1 LIARLASGAFCE
13 AIVSEIFT
21 RSYKLKAFII
31 RRLFQTLLTLFVVT
45 LISFVICMVLPGD
58 PSLSV
63 VGTEGASEEMIQT
76 VRKELGLDQPVVVQY
91 FKWLSALVR
100 GDFGMSIRTRV
111 HVLTLFS
118 QRLPVTLEL
127 LGLGILF
134 ALLVALPMG
143 ILSSLRPNTWI
154 DTAGTVL
161 AVSGVAMPQF
171 FLGMLLI
178 LVFGLWLG
186 WLPSS
191 GYFAPSEGLL
201 RNIQGMILPAVSLGS
216 VVAAEIMRQLRSSM
230 LEVLNEEYVQTARAK
245 GLAESMVVI
254 KHALRNALIPVVT
267 LLGMRIGR
275 LIGGIVI
282 IEVVFSVPGIGRLL
296 MNAVLFNDFPVLQTG
311 VLLVAFAVTF
321 INLLADISYSFLD
334 PRIHRN

>member
-1 LIARLASGAFCE
+1 MKSF
-13 AIVSEIFT
+13 V
-21 RSYKLKAFII
+21 I
-31 RRLFQTLLTLFVVT
+31 RRLLQTLITLFVVS
-45 LISFVICMVLPGD
+45 LISFTLCMVLPGD
-58 PSLSV
+58 PSLAV
-63 VGTEGASEEMIQT
+63 VGSEGASEEMIQT
-76 VRKELGLDQPVVVQY
+76 VRKELGLDQPIIVQY
-91 FKWLSALVR
+91 FKWISALVK

-111 HVLTLFS
+111 HVLHLFA
-118 QRLPVTLEL
+118 QRLPVTVEL
-127 LGLGILF
+127 LALGIVF
-134 ALLVALPMG
+134 ALVVAIPMG
-143 ILSSLRPNTWI
+143 IFSSLRPNSWI

-161 AVSGVAMPQF
+161 SVSGVAMPQF

-178 LVFGLWLG
+178 LIFALWAG
-186 WLPSS
+186 WFPSS
-191 GYFAPSEGLL
+191 GYIPIGESLS
-201 RNIQGMILPAVSLGS
+201 RNLQAMVLPAISLGS

-245 GLAESMVVI
+245 GVSESLVII

-282 IEVVFSVPGIGRLL
+282 IEVIFSVPGIGRLL

-334 PRIHRN
+334 PRIRQN